1 MFKKKLVIWIYLV
14 GEFWSAFLKQVDVK
28 NCGERFEQNL
38 ERKKKRIWQVY
49 MREST
54 MVYGRK
60 TQQNDSGKKKQAKH
74 DTKTE
79 FMGYHWQFC
88 SLEARGQRLLQVMI
102 LCVSE
107 EDFMW
112 KCVGIHSKKLN
123 VSLWF

>member
-14 GEFWSAFLKQVDVK
+14 GEFWSAFLKQADVK

-60 TQQNDSGKKKQAKH
+60 TQQNDSGEKK
-74 DTKTE
+74 T
-79 FMGYHWQFC
+79 
-88 SLEARGQRLLQVMI
+88 S
-102 LCVSE
+102 
-107 EDFMW
+107 
-112 KCVGIHSKKLN
+112 
-123 VSLWF
+123 

>member
-1 MFKKKLVIWIYLV
+1 M
-14 GEFWSAFLKQVDVK
+14 E
-28 NCGERFEQNL
+28 ERHN
-38 ERKKKRIWQVY
+38 R
-49 MREST
+49 M
-54 MVYGRK
+54 
-60 TQQNDSGKKKQAKH
+60 TQGKKKQAKH